1 MKMANTSLL
10 CLGLLAVLPACSGP
24 DVHRPDTI
32 TVNGQEF
39 DYGEGMVKDVVVE
52 VVNNVEGVDLE
63 FENVTVRLS
72 DGRLAVQ
79 FEMYNDDEYPVRL
92 HISWEWRD
100 AGGIVLRRG
109 QYEKPEQ
116 LLVLRPGET
125 RVLPFTSPTEKAIQ
139 CVIRVNHT
147 APPK

>member
-1 MKMANTSLL
+1 MVKTSLL
-10 CLGLLAVLPACSGP
+10 GLCLLAVLPACSGP
-24 DVHRPDTI
+24 DVHRPKTI
-32 TVNGQEF
+32 SVNGEEF
-39 DYGEGMVKDVVVE
+39 DYGEGIVKDVVVE
-52 VVNNVEGVDLE
+52 VVNNVEGVNLE

-79 FEMYNDDEYPVRL
+79 FQMYNNDEDPVRL
-92 HISWEWRD
+92 HLSWEWRD

-116 LLVLRPGET
+116 FLVLRPGET

-147 APPK
+147 AQPE

>member
-1 MKMANTSLL
+1 L
-10 CLGLLAVLPACSGP
+10 CALAVLPACSGP

-32 TVNGQEF
+32 VVNGEEF
-39 DYGEGMVKDVVVE
+39 DYGEGMVKDVVAE
-52 VVNNVEGVDLE
+52 VVNNVEDVDLD

-79 FEMYNDDEYPVRL
+79 FQIYNDDEDPARL

-100 AGGIVLRRG
+100 SGGIVLRRG

-116 LLVLRPGET
+116 FLVLHPGDT

-147 APPK
+147 AKQN